1 VTSDFYTTLA
11 QVMPLLLLALI
22 WDSAYL
28 DRLRKQRRKLGGAGL
43 DAVRFWTKPRV
54 RAYLLAVAGVVVIMT
69 FVAIGVQARFIPD
82 SFTLRV
88 VLVCGLALVLGT
100 LMYRIYYDV
109 MSATAADADEGKPEK
124 SSST

>member
-1 VTSDFYTTLA
+1 VTSDFYDTLA

-28 DRLRKQRRKLGGAGL
+28 DRLRRQRRELGGAGQ
-43 DAVRFWTKPRV
+43 DAVRFWSKPRV
-54 RAYLLAVAGVVVIMT
+54 RAYLLAVAGVVVATT

-82 SFTLRV
+82 SFALRV
-88 VLVCGLALVLGT
+88 VLACGLALVLGT

-109 MSATAADADEGKPEK
+109 MSATTADADEGKPEK
-124 SSST
+124 SSSS